1 MLNQAMHRPLMI
13 EMTIGPSSTTVSSAN
28 PQERAVHRQLKYSK
42 GNRTTERRRFTL
54 MLGDAS
60 SEWLFAIASITDR
73 TRLQHIRS

>member
-1 MLNQAMHRPLMI
+1 MLNQAMHRPLMT
-13 EMTIGPSSTTVSSAN
+13 EMTIGPSSTTVSSA

-73 TRLQHIRS
+73 TRLRS